1 MASATYNLAKEA
13 RDAAKAAQAD
23 AKSRYGAGSA
33 QHLAAIADVQNA
45 AKTMHA
51 EKAAEGKSHAEAKEE
66 RDALV
71 ASTAGKSG
79 KELFDIQ
86 TKIRAYG
93 NVMREETG
101 RQKGERTSYIGP
113 GMRVRID
120 DEGRTVTQD
129 GRVQYEVDPNAYA
142 RRFIPQYTPTQEQI
156 DRGLTGG
163 LLTPWQQTNIQNML
177 QYPGLL
183 DQEDISG
190 LTIEEQRNLGLFG
203 EGIKEGRVPAAW
215 RDAWRTQEW
224 GDVKDPT
231 TGLWTQA
238 DDARRAEAV
247 ADQLERYNMGA
258 FNPTTGKLTLDDQG
272 NIVGPRASW
281 GPETGIL
288 DPDDVYIDNP
298 PVGGPGV
305 GGPGVGGPPNPTVP
319 SFGYSQYKDWTRFMP
334 TNFQLAEG
342 GGMHYQ
348 PWATGLPVGGGSGP
362 ILTPP
367 GGGGGTITGPG
378 VINPNIWGTDT
389 TTTNT
394 NTGVIPGSD
403 KANDLA
409 AGRIHHTEMYDA
421 NDMWVGAEGG
431 GAVEAGLSANV
442 NQGGNTG
449 FMNTWD
455 NPNTGTQP
463 FTGYPNQIG
472 ITPNTAIPSNAL
484 GHNVGTVYDSGIQNV
499 SNNIGLIPTSEWNE
513 LVNTTHMEQYT
524 DQPSGV
530 LGDYSLTPK
539 QWAGVAS
546 ASKPTLDLI
555 GLLEAEA
562 GSQDGVSLDADFD
575 AGMGFYE

>member
-23 AKSRYGAGSA
+23 AKSRYGAGSP

-45 AKTMHA
+45 GKAMRA

-71 ASTAGKSG
+71 ASTAGLAPGS
-79 KELFDIQ
+79 KELFDIH
-86 TKIRAYG
+86 TKMRAYG
-93 NVMREETG
+93 DVMRAHEG
-101 RQKGERTSYIGP
+101 RQKGQGTSYMGP

-120 DEGRTVTQD
+120 DDGKVVTQD
-129 GRVQYEVDPNAYA
+129 GRVQYDVDPNAYA
-142 RRFIPQYTPTQEQI
+142 KRFIPQYTPTQEQI

-190 LTIEEQRNLGLFG
+190 LTIEEQQNLGLFG
-203 EGIKEGRVPAAW
+203 ENIKEGRVPAAW

-231 TGLWTQA
+231 TGLWTRA

-281 GPETGIL
+281 GPGTGIL
-288 DPDDVYIDNP
+288 HPDDVYIDNP
-298 PVGGPGV
+298 PVGGPGI
-305 GGPGVGGPPNPTVP
+305 GGPGGGGPGGGGLLNPTVP
-319 SFGYSQYKDWTRFMP
+319 TFRGPGYQDWTRFMP

-348 PWATGLPVGGGSGP
+348 PWVTGGAGMGGGNGGWITGP
-362 ILTPP
+362 PFT
-367 GGGGGTITGPG
+367 GGGGTTGG
-378 VINPNIWGTDT
+378 GIGTNPNIWGGGGT

-394 NTGVIPGSD
+394 GAKPGSD

-409 AGRIHHTEMYDA
+409 NGITHHPEMYDH
-421 NDMWVGAEGG
+421 NDMWIGAEGEG
-431 GAVEAGLSANV
+431 VRSASTDAGTGWQNVPGMISAI
-442 NQGGNTG
+442 GNMAGWNPAYPGVTNPIAPG
-449 FMNTWD
+449 FTTTTA
-455 NPNTGTQP
+455 P
-463 FTGYPNQIG
+463 GYDYTMTLPA
-472 ITPNTAIPSNAL
+472 NTAYGPMII
-484 GHNVGTVYDSGIQNV
+484 DSGYGPEGADGQ
-499 SNNIGLIPTSEWNE
+499 GESEADIE
-513 LVNTTHMEQYT
+513 ADIEASR
-524 DQPSGV
+524 DGGV
-530 LGDYSLTPK
+530 
-539 QWAGVAS
+539 VA
-546 ASKPTLDLI
+546 
-555 GLLEAEA
+555 
-562 GSQDGVSLDADFD
+562 
-575 AGMGFYE
+575 

>member
-23 AKSRYGAGSA
+23 AKSRYGAGSP
-33 QHLAAIADVQNA
+33 QHRAAIADVQNT

-101 RQKGERTSYIGP
+101 RQKGERTSYMGP

-281 GPETGIL
+281 GPGTGIL

-305 GGPGVGGPPNPTVP
+305 GGPPNPTVP
-319 SFGYSQYKDWTRFMP
+319 SFGYSQYQDWTRFMP

-409 AGRIHHTEMYDA
+409 AGRTHHPEMYDH
-421 NDMWVGAEGG
+421 NDMWIGAEGG
-431 GAVEAGLSANV
+431 GAREANWSGGGLS
-442 NQGGNTG
+442 GGGAGGVPWQDTFMAPLGNKLGWNAAGTSAEARNFNAGNALTG
-449 FMNTWD
+449 F
-455 NPNTGTQP
+455 Q
-463 FTGYPNQIG
+463 
-472 ITPNTAIPSNAL
+472 
-484 GHNVGTVYDSGIQNV
+484 NVG
-499 SNNIGLIPTSEWNE
+499 L
-513 LVNTTHMEQYT
+513 
-524 DQPSGV
+524 
-530 LGDYSLTPK
+530 LGDYPGFNAVTSPNVTRSVISDPGLRTHPDLMGNIMWDDPRYEGPLTPVNTI
-539 QWAGVAS
+539 AHG
-546 ASKPTLDLI
+546 LI
-555 GLLEAEA
+555 EVEPELGAVEIE
-562 GSQDGVSLDADFD
+562 SDI
-575 AGMGFYE
+575 GFGPHG

>member
-13 RDAAKAAQAD
+13 RDAAKIAQAD
-23 AKSRYGAGSA
+23 AKRRYGAGSP
-33 QHLAAIADVQNA
+33 QHRAAIADVQNA

-101 RQKGERTSYIGP
+101 RQKGERTSYMGP

-190 LTIEEQRNLGLFG
+190 LTIEAQRNLGLFG

-281 GPETGIL
+281 GPGTGIL

-305 GGPGVGGPPNPTVP
+305 GGPPNPTVP
-319 SFGYSQYKDWTRFMP
+319 SFGFAGYQDWEPFMP
-334 TNFQLAEG
+334 TDFPLAAASG
-342 GGMHYQ
+342 SRPAGWRYQ
-348 PWATGLPVGGGSGP
+348 PWVGAGMGGGAGP
-362 ILTPP
+362 GT
-367 GGGGGTITGPG
+367 GVTGGGTVTDGPG
-378 VINPNIWGTDT
+378 PINPNIWGGTDT
-389 TTTNT
+389 TGGGNTTTDTSGNKWVMT
-394 NTGVIPGSD
+394 PGGQWVRADSDYGQGLLGTGR
-403 KANDLA
+403 LF
-409 AGRIHHTEMYDA
+409 YDQHYDSSG
-421 NDMWVGAEGG
+421 NYVGAEGNSYDAMG
-431 GAVEAGLSANV
+431 FEIDRRTGKRTGAKINDSLGIGNKIMGLMGAWPVEVQRAKNAFNAGL
-442 NQGGNTG
+442 T
-449 FMNTWD
+449 
-455 NPNTGTQP
+455 
-463 FTGYPNQIG
+463 PNQQF
-472 ITPNTAIPSNAL
+472 AMAAA
-484 GHNVGTVYDSGIQNV
+484 Q
-499 SNNIGLIPTSEWNE
+499 
-513 LVNTTHMEQYT
+513 
-524 DQPSGV
+524 
-530 LGDYSLTPK
+530 
-539 QWAGVAS
+539 A
-546 ASKPTLDLI
+546 
-555 GLLEAEA
+555 AEA
-562 GSQDGVSLDADFD
+562 GTGFADIYGGGED
-575 AGMGFYE
+575 DPTSGGFVDWDQ